1 MKITNKIL
9 FLCAIILSVSIL
21 WANMAAPPTPETAKS
36 VGELFIKENV
46 AIQQEDLVI
55 DLKNRDV
62 AQVSATYFINNQKK
76 IEDLELVFVAEG
88 LLENNFEVM
97 LNNQKVSTKLE
108 EITQMPTSW
117 LAPDSVLVSSNR
129 YIPYYHAGYQPS
141 DTLSQRYR
149 KSQATNKKPQNIFF
163 KLTLLEGKNE
173 IKVKYKAKT
182 NRFFD
187 KNNITF
193 LSEFVY
199 ILSPAKNW
207 QSFSRLNVKILLP
220 VGYNAT
226 NNLGLKYSD
235 NEKNP
240 TLNPIIEKSFD
251 SIPADYLSVVLSYDA
266 SKHLW
271 KFQLSYFGLYF
282 ALFAIC
288 GGVLWLVGKNILTK
302 SIKIILSIVIAVAL
316 FLGLF
321 FVMTQKVDLMNWA
334 LEGNL
339 SQLAKYSEN
348 GYGMAV
354 FMILGAPIGIA
365 IFSILNYQIINKINK
380 TKQV

>member
-1 MKITNKIL
+1 MTNKIL
-9 FLCAIILSVSIL
+9 LLLAIIFSGAIL

-36 VGELFIKENV
+36 VGELFIKENI
-46 AIQQEDLVI
+46 AIQQENLVI
-55 DLKNRDV
+55 DLKNKDF
-62 AQVSATYFINNQKK
+62 AQVSATYFIQNQKK

-88 LLENNFEVM
+88 LVENNFEVM
-97 LNNQKVSTKLE
+97 LNNQKVSTKLQ

-149 KSQATNKKPQNIFF
+149 KSQVANKKSQNIFF
-163 KLTLLEGKNE
+163 KLTLPEGKNE
-173 IKVKYKAKT
+173 IKVTYKAQT

-187 KNNITF
+187 KNNITS

-199 ILSPAKNW
+199 ILAPAKNW

-226 NNLGLKYSD
+226 NNLGLKYAD
-235 NEKNP
+235 TDKNP
-240 TLNPIIEKSFD
+240 TLNPVIEKSFD
-251 SIPADYLSVVLSYDA
+251 NIPADYLSVVLSYDA
-266 SKHLW
+266 SKYLW
-271 KFQLSYFGLYF
+271 KFQSVYFGLYF

-288 GGVLWLVGKNILTK
+288 GGILWLVGKNISTK
-302 SIKIILSIVIAVAL
+302 STKIILSIVIAVAL
-316 FLGLF
+316 FGGIF

-339 SQLAKYSEN
+339 SPLAKYSEG

-354 FMILGAPIGIA
+354 FMIFGAPIWVA
-365 IFSILNYQIINKINK
+365 IFSIINYQIINKINQ
-380 TKQV
+380 TKLSK

>member
-1 MKITNKIL
+1 MTNKIL
-9 FLCAIILSVSIL
+9 FLLAIIFSASIL

-36 VGELFIKENV
+36 VGELFIKDNV

-55 DLKNRDV
+55 DLKSRDF
-62 AQVSATYFINNQKK
+62 AHVSATYFINNQKK

-88 LLENNFEVM
+88 LVENNFEVI

-108 EITQMPTSW
+108 AITQMPTSW

-129 YIPYYHAGYQPS
+129 YIPYYHSGYQPS

-149 KSQATNKKPQNIFF
+149 KSKATNKKPQNIFF

-199 ILSPAKNW
+199 ILAPAKNW

-226 NNLGLKYSD
+226 NNLGLKYPD
-235 NEKNP
+235 TMKNP
-240 TLNPIIEKSFD
+240 ALNLIIEKSFD
-251 SIPADYLSVVLSYDA
+251 NIPADYLSVVLSYD
-266 SKHLW
+266 SSQHLW

-288 GGVLWLVGKNILTK
+288 GGVLWLVGKNISTK
-302 SIKIILSIVIAVAL
+302 STKIILSIVIAVVL

-339 SQLAKYSEN
+339 SQLISYAEN
-348 GYGMAV
+348 GAIL
-354 FMILGAPIGIA
+354 MILGAPIWVVIL
-365 IFSILNYQIINKINK
+365 SVLNYQIINKINK
-380 TKQV
+380 TKEV